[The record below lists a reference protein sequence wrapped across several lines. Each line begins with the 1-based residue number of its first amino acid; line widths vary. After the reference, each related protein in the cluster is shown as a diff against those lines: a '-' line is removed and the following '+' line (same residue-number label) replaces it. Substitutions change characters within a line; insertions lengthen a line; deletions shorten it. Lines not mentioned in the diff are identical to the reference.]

1 MAYFDRII
9 IFQLLVLHRCSSY
22 TATSYC
28 RHMCQRSLTTLLNDW
43 YNRRPQWALEL
54 NEVERWSICDRG
66 RDNTSRIKLLLISGC
81 DVMWYLFIQFPGLG
95 HQMVVYIDAGMPTTI
110 YEFWNHEVCG
120 GGDITPIAQSTVII
134 VSKIYGLRCFGWFR
148 VGWCQCITDLMS
160 TWTSYATINV
170 YEIQY
175 LTGGDGFSS
184 DE

>member
-95 HQMVVYIDAGMPTTI
+95 HQMVVHIDAGMPTTI
-110 YEFWNHEVCG
+110 YEFWNHEVLG
-120 GGDITPIAQSTVII
+120 GVLRRLRNWWSLLYQTNLWIEMLWM
-134 VSKIYGLRCFGWFR
+134 VSSR
-148 VGWCQCITDLMS
+148 LMS
-160 TWTSYATINV
+160 VHYR
-170 YEIQY
+170 
-175 LTGGDGFSS
+175 F
-184 DE
+184 DEHMNIICNNQRVTKYNT